1 MGARR
6 ISIDPE
12 LLEWLYVEETLSI
25 VAIAARLGCADNTVL
40 RRLRRAGIEVR
51 PRGPIPRRRA
61 PRADQVETFR
71 RCLRLE
77 APISQIP
84 SAAGIHHKVQWCDRG
99 LYDWFLDV
107 GLTPA
112 KSRTIGPLAIP
123 DGLFADFFRGCLDSD
138 GSVLVYTDAY
148 HAARR
153 PQYVYERL
161 YVSLVSASRRF
172 LDWIKASIG
181 PWSEL
186 RERSIVAAP
195 PTDRYGFFADAKAE
209 SIRLLAW
216 MYYAP
221 DVPCLARKRAKA
233 VRFLAPLGCAP
244 KRSVGR
250 PRVGWLYTDTA
261 EDTRIRAGVV

>member
-1 MGARR
+1 MICLAPAGVDGMKVWALTRRLFRRTLASRPSMGARR

-84 SAAGIHHKVQWCDRG
+84 SAAGIHDKVQWCDRG

-153 PQYVYERL
+153 L
-161 YVSLVSASRRF
+161 STSTSVSTCRWSRRAV
-172 LDWIKASIG
+172 DSSTGSRRASAHG
-181 PWSEL
+181 
-186 RERSIVAAP
+186 RSFGS
-195 PTDRYGFFADAKAE
+195 DL
-209 SIRLLAW
+209 S
-216 MYYAP
+216 
-221 DVPCLARKRAKA
+221 
-233 VRFLAPLGCAP
+233 
-244 KRSVGR
+244 
-250 PRVGWLYTDTA
+250 
-261 EDTRIRAGVV
+261 

>member
-1 MGARR
+1 MSALPSSRNADLADSERR
-6 ISIDPE
+6 
-12 LLEWLYVEETLSI
+12 
-25 VAIAARLGCADNTVL
+25 
-40 RRLRRAGIEVR
+40 
-51 PRGPIPRRRA
+51 
-61 PRADQVETFR
+61 
-71 RCLRLE
+71 
-77 APISQIP
+77 
-84 SAAGIHHKVQWCDRG
+84 AGIHHKVQWCDRG

-153 PQYVYERL
+153 PQYFYERL

-195 PTDRYGFFADAKAE
+195 PTDRSFPASPA
-209 SIRLLAW
+209 S
-216 MYYAP
+216 AP
-221 DVPCLARKRAKA
+221 
-233 VRFLAPLGCAP
+233 
-244 KRSVGR
+244 R
-250 PRVGWLYTDTA
+250 P
-261 EDTRIRAGVV
+261 

>member
-1 MGARR
+1 MICLAPAGVDGMKVWALTRRPFPRTLASRPSMGARR

-12 LLEWLYVEETLSI
+12 LLEWLDVEEPLSI
-25 VAIAARLGCADNTVL
+25 VAIAAKLGCADNTVL

-123 DGLFADFFRGCLDSD
+123 DGLFADFFRDASTVTAASSCTPTPTTRHGALSTST
-138 GSVLVYTDAY
+138 SVSTC
-148 HAARR
+148 RW
-153 PQYVYERL
+153 
-161 YVSLVSASRRF
+161 SRRAV
-172 LDWIKASIG
+172 DSSTGSRRASAHG
-181 PWSEL
+181 
-186 RERSIVAAP
+186 RSFGS
-195 PTDRYGFFADAKAE
+195 DL
-209 SIRLLAW
+209 S
-216 MYYAP
+216 
-221 DVPCLARKRAKA
+221 
-233 VRFLAPLGCAP
+233 
-244 KRSVGR
+244 
-250 PRVGWLYTDTA
+250 
-261 EDTRIRAGVV
+261 